1 MRDVRTASLL
11 AMFLLQ
17 APLIC
22 AAQIAEAVDGINVS
36 ILVFDPS
43 VPEDRSLHRDLDIF
57 PRIREIESLLLPFV
71 LREALIEAGGWG
83 AVRVEPAHDLASEL
97 LLEGKIVHSDGESLS
112 ISMRA
117 SDATGRVWVDT
128 LYSGDYQVY
137 AEIVA
142 DLGDARDRLD
152 RQQLEIIRDV
162 AMLRYARSLAPTA
175 FGDYLGTAA
184 NGDITLERLPAR
196 DDPMLKW
203 IHRIRETV
211 YVYTDTV
218 DEKYRELHADIESV
232 YALWREYRQKTR
244 TYEAQNIERAQ
255 VTASAAPSGS
265 YEALLNQYENYKWDR
280 ITAQEQDR
288 LAVAFDNEVGPRVAI
303 MEARI
308 ADLEGW
314 VDEKYREWH
323 RLLEA
328 LFDAEMSSNPIPED
342 LIEEVERLAQ

>member
-1 MRDVRTASLL
+1 MRSFPAAGFLAVLL
-11 AMFLLQ
+11 LH

-22 AAQIAEAVDGINVS
+22 AAQIAETGGGINVS
-36 ILVFDPS
+36 ILVFDPG
-43 VPEDRSLHRDLDIF
+43 VPDDRSLHRDLDIF

-71 LREALIEAGGWG
+71 LREALVEAGGWG

-97 LLEGKIVHSDGESLS
+97 LLEGEIGHSDGETLS

-117 SDATGRVWVDT
+117 SDATGRVWVDKA
-128 LYSGDYQVY
+128 YAGDHKIY

-142 DLGDARDRLD
+142 DLGNARDRFD
-152 RQQLEIIRDV
+152 QQQLEIIRNV

-175 FGDYLGTAA
+175 FGNYLGTAA
-184 NGDITLERLPAR
+184 NGHITLERLPAR
-196 DDPMLKW
+196 DDPMLRW

-218 DEKYRELHADIESV
+218 DEKYRELHAEIESV

-244 TYEAQNIERAQ
+244 KYEAQNIERAEA
-255 VTASAAPSGS
+255 TASAAPRGS

-288 LAVAFDNEVGPRVAI
+288 LAVAFDNEVGPRVAA
-303 MEARI
+303 MESRI
-308 ADLEGW
+308 AELEGW
-314 VDEKYREWH
+314 VDEKYTEWH

-328 LFDAEMSSNPIPED
+328 LFDAEMASDPVPED
-342 LIEEVERLAQ
+342 LIEAVERLAQ